1 MALLPGRMTN
11 RILAAAAATMH
22 IACFDDIAAPFPL
35 LSYLENAAIGI
46 RKRRIK
52 SSAPSKLRL
61 HSRGFWKAPLLNRFS
76 ESLASGSQ
84 SRLPIRPA
92 LAMASCGPAFW
103 CRIPCYGLEIAIF
116 GNSCIRQKREWMPL
130 RHCCHDLIV
139 HRSRTLQRRAG
150 HSDGQ

>member
-1 MALLPGRMTN
+1 MTN

-92 LAMASCGPAFW
+92 LASFLVSNPLLWLGNRLFW
-103 CRIPCYGLEIAIF
+103 QQLYQAEA
-116 GNSCIRQKREWMPL
+116 
-130 RHCCHDLIV
+130 
-139 HRSRTLQRRAG
+139 
-150 HSDGQ
+150 